1 MAPIRASWL
10 RVLWFR
16 VFWPA
21 AQEHHAILGVQAAP
35 EVNEL
40 RYVLVPKRMGDAQFW
55 QVYFALA
62 KKLLP
67 PVAFDPSFVPPPSD
81 EHRMTLHDLQ
91 VAPPPGTWHHHFVPH
106 ALQPMLYWLSQR
118 LSSQME

>member
-1 MAPIRASWL
+1 ML
-10 RVLWFR
+10 V
-16 VFWPA
+16 
-21 AQEHHAILGVQAAP
+21 VQAAP

-62 KKLLP
+62 EKLLP
-67 PVAFDPSFVPPPSD
+67 PVAFDPSFAPPASD

-91 VAPPPGTWHHHFVPH
+91 VAPPPGTCTITSSPGPNTTAVMACHH
-106 ALQPMLYWLSQR
+106 R
-118 LSSQME
+118 